1 MGYIRLS
8 YVEYRFKTQHHN
20 YIQINVCKMVRGKY
34 RHYRAIHFSQRF
46 NMNIYDRD
54 YFINKIN
61 ELKKYYDVHSV
72 VLSTTKKH
80 PTRVNEYFEG
90 ITF

>member
-1 MGYIRLS
+1 MGYVRLS

-20 YIQINVCKMVRGKY
+20 YIQITICKMVKGKV

-54 YFINKIN
+54 YLIKKIDH
-61 ELKKYYDVHSV
+61 LKKYYDVHSV
-72 VLSTTKKH
+72 VLSETKKH
-80 PTRVNEYFEG
+80 PTRVKEYFKG
-90 ITF
+90 VTF